1 MGLISFIKNL
11 GRDVEGETTQALT
24 DTLNNKLPNLVP
36 NLHVAVSDG
45 TVTLRGEA
53 SSDAVREKAILLAG
67 NVQGVEAVDADGL
80 TVAAPHGG
88 GGVAT
93 IKEPTFYT
101 VKKGDSLSKIAKAHY
116 GRANQWRALFEA
128 NREIIDD
135 PDRIY
140 PGQMIRIPDLDT
152 E

>member
-11 GRDVEGETTQALT
+11 GRDVEGETTQDLT
-24 DTLNNKLPNLVP
+24 DTLNNKLPNLIT
-36 NLHVAVSDG
+36 NLHVVVSDG
-45 TVTLRGEA
+45 TVTLTGEA

-80 TVAAPHGG
+80 TVAAPQGD

-93 IKEPTFYT
+93 MKEPTFYT
-101 VKKGDSLSKIAKAHY
+101 VEKGDSLSKIAKAQY
-116 GRANQWRALFEA
+116 GRADKWRDLFEA

-140 PGQMIRIPDLDT
+140 PGQMIRIPDLDA